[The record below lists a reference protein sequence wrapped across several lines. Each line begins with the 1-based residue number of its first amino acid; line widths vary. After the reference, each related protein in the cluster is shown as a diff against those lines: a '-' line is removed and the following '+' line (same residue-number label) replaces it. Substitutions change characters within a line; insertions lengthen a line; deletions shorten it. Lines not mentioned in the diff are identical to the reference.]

1 MGIFWLHNS
10 AQICTIFLKLFMPFP
25 PCGGAVWLRIG
36 KCTKNE
42 ANVARR

>member
-10 AQICTIFLKLFMPFP
+10 AQICTIFLMLFMPFP
-25 PCGGAVWLRIG
+25 PCGGAVCPQIG

>member
-1 MGIFWLHNS
+1 MGARLQNS
-10 AQICTIFLKLFMPFP
+10 AQICTIFLMLFMPFP
-25 PCGGAVWLRIG
+25 PFGGAGWPRIG